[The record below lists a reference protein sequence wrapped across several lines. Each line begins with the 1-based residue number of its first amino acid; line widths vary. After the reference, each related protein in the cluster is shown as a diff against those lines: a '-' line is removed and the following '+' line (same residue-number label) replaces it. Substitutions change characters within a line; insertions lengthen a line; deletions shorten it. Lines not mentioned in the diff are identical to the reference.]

1 MIKQFLSLFKKQRA
15 HHSPYAAWL
24 RYCVENPSA
33 LECRIYDI

>member
-1 MIKQFLSLFKKQRA
+1 MIKQLLALFKKQKPQ
-15 HHSPYAAWL
+15 HSTYAAWL